1 MAEFQLA
8 QVLLQDLQGDEGQT
22 GVGAADQSKVMHTYA
37 RQDLQLA
44 RGSGAHVWDVHEVR
58 YLDFTSGIAVCGLG
72 HCHPRLIAA
81 AEEQLHSL
89 WHMSNLYLTAPQALL
104 AERLTEASQ
113 MDRVFFCNSGAE
125 ANEAAIKLARK
136 YSKTAFGAHKGE
148 ILTFHHSFHGRTLA
162 TLTATAQPKYQEG
175 FGPLPGGF
183 RYVDAFT
190 PEAVRE
196 AVSARTCAIMIEP
209 IQGEGG
215 VRPVPP
221 DFLQWLRDFCDE
233 MGLLLIF
240 DEVQTGAGRTGQW
253 LAWHSLGVKPDI
265 VTMAKA
271 LGGGLPIGATLA
283 SEEVAAA
290 FSPGAHGSTFGGNPV
305 VARVALEVVD
315 IVCASGFLETV
326 RRRGQQLGNGLCAM
340 AATVP
345 NVVDVR
351 GQGLMWGVQ
360 LAGPD
365 AGRVVDE
372 CRRRGL
378 LVLTAG
384 ADTVRLLPPMII
396 SASEIDTALAI
407 IGEAITAVYKGARNA

>member
-1 MAEFQLA
+1 MAEVQVA
-8 QVLLQDLQGDEGQT
+8 QVLLQELQGDER
-22 GVGAADQSKVMHTYA
+22 GADVVVADQSKVMHTYA
-37 RQDLQLA
+37 RQDLQLT
-44 RGSGAHVWDVHEVR
+44 RGSGAHVWDVQGSR

-136 YSKTAFGAHKGE
+136 YTKAAFGAHKGE

-183 RYVDAFT
+183 RYVEAFT

-215 VRPVPP
+215 VRPVAP

-240 DEVQTGAGRTGQW
+240 DEVQTGAGRTGEW
-253 LAWHSLGVKPDI
+253 LAWHSFGVKPDI

-305 VARVALEVVD
+305 VARVALEVLE
-315 IVCASGFLETV
+315 IVRAPGFLENV
-326 RRRGQQLGNGLCAM
+326 RRRGQQLGNGLCTV

-345 NVVDVR
+345 DVVDVR

-360 LAGPD
+360 LARPD

-372 CRRRGL
+372 CRKRGL

-384 ADTVRLLPPMII
+384 ADTVRLLPPLII
-396 SASEIDTALAI
+396 SAAEIDTALAI
-407 IGEAITAVYKGARNA
+407 LGEAIKAVATGAQNA